1 MALLAMKKVNIC
13 ALKKDRKAVLE
24 TLQRLGM
31 VEISDLCESYQ
42 NGFLKVDTFSMRAV
56 FDKNKVAAKNA
67 LEVLEK
73 YEPEEKPFLSSICGR
88 DEISRRNY
96 YIFAN
101 EAEEI
106 MRVANEILR
115 LSKAIDDKT
124 AEIVRINTQIEA
136 LLDWKLLDVPMKF
149 VGTKRTR
156 ALIGT
161 LPKDV
166 SELGL
171 KEMLAEILPDED
183 RYTLEVIRSSSEQS
197 CVFVLCHVAAE
208 KTVLE
213 VLRKLGFAYP
223 AVSTKKVPALK
234 INKLLGKI
242 DTLKEQILN
251 SKKEI
256 RSYKGQRN
264 AIKFMVDYHEMRSQK
279 YEMIAKLL
287 HTKNVF
293 MLSGFIP
300 EKYAAKLE
308 SALTSKLN
316 SIAIDFSVPGKDEET
331 PVMLQN
337 NSFASPVESVLE
349 SYSLPGRGEVD
360 PTSVMAIFYYVLFG
374 MMLSDA
380 AYGLIIVAACG
391 FILARYKNIKAGL
404 KKALK
409 MFLFCGISTTFWGV
423 LFGSYFGDAI
433 EVVSETFFDTP
444 INIPALWF
452 VPLNEP
458 MRMLAF
464 SFAIGI
470 LHLFTGLFMQLYE
483 LVRAK
488 KFKDAI
494 YDVGSWYL
502 LVGGIIVYMLS
513 VPIIAEMLVLKFIL
527 PPNVGQVG
535 AIAASLGAL
544 LILLTA
550 GRESRNPFKRFLKGL
565 YGLYGVTGY
574 LSDILSYSRLLALGL
589 ATGVIA
595 QVFNKMG
602 TMAGNGPAGV
612 ILFVLVF
619 LVGHTMNIAIN
630 LLGAYV
636 HTNRLQ
642 FVEFFG
648 KFYEGGGRKFSP
660 FFVNT
665 KYYNVTEDA
674 CNE

>member
-1 MALLAMKKVNIC
+1 MAVLAMKKVNIC

-31 VEISDLCESYQ
+31 VEISDLCEAQQS
-42 NGFLKVDTFSMRAV
+42 GLRKIDTFSMRSI
-56 FDKNKVAAKNA
+56 FDKSKVIAQNA

-73 YEPEEKPFLSSICGR
+73 YEPEEKPFLSSICGK
-88 DEISRRNY
+88 DEISKRNY

-115 LSKAIDDKT
+115 LSKVIDDKT
-124 AEIVRINTQIEA
+124 AEIVRLNARIEA
-136 LLDWKLLDVPMKF
+136 LSDWKLLDVPMKF
-149 VGTKRTR
+149 AGTKRTR

-166 SELGL
+166 SEPDL
-171 KEMLAEILPDED
+171 KEAMAELLPNED
-183 RYTLEVIRSSSEQS
+183 RYTLEVLHSSAEQS
-197 CVFVLCHVAAE
+197 CIFVLCHIAAE
-208 KTVLE
+208 KLVLE
-213 VLRKLGFAYP
+213 ALRKLGFAYP
-223 AVSTKKVPALK
+223 TVSTKKVPTLK
-234 INKLLGKI
+234 ISELLGKI
-242 DTLKEQILN
+242 DSLKEQILI

-287 HTKNVF
+287 HTRKVF
-293 MLSGFIP
+293 VLSGFIP

-308 SALTSKLN
+308 GALTSKFN
-316 SIAIDFSVPGKDEET
+316 SIAIDFSAPVAEEET
-331 PVMLQN
+331 PVVLQN
-337 NSFASPVESVLE
+337 NSFASPVEGVLE

-380 AYGLIIVAACG
+380 AYGLIIVAVCG
-391 FILARYKNIKAGL
+391 FVLARYKNIKAGL

-409 MFLFCGISTTFWGV
+409 MFLFCGVSTTFWGV

-433 EVVSETFFDTP
+433 EVVSEAFFDTP
-444 INIPALWF
+444 IKVPALWF

-470 LHLFTGLFMQLYE
+470 IHLFTGLFMQLYE

-494 YDVGSWYL
+494 YDVCSWYL
-502 LVGGIIVYMLS
+502 LVGGIIVCMLS
-513 VPIIAEMLVLKFIL
+513 VPMIAEMLVLKFIL
-527 PPNVGQVG
+527 PPDVGRAG
-535 AIAASLGAL
+535 AIAALAGAL

-550 GRESRNPFKRFLKGL
+550 GRESRDPFKRFLKGL

-665 KYYNVTEDA
+665 KYYNVTEDV

>member
-1 MALLAMKKVNIC
+1 MAVLAMKKVNIC

-31 VEISDLCESYQ
+31 VEISDLCEAQQS
-42 NGFLKVDTFSMRAV
+42 GLRKIDTFSMRSI
-56 FDKNKVAAKNA
+56 FDKNKVIAQNA

-73 YEPEEKPFLSSICGR
+73 YEPEEKPFLSSICGK

-115 LSKAIDDKT
+115 LSKMIDDKT
-124 AEIVRINTQIEA
+124 AEIVRINTRIEA
-136 LLDWKLLDVPMKF
+136 LSDWKLLDVPMKF
-149 VGTKRTR
+149 AGTKRTR
-156 ALIGT
+156 AFIGT

-166 SELGL
+166 SEPDL
-171 KEMLAEILPDED
+171 KEAMAELLPNEA
-183 RYTLEVIRSSSEQS
+183 RYTLEVLHSSAEQS
-197 CVFVLCHVAAE
+197 CIFVLCHVAAE
-208 KTVLE
+208 KVVLE
-213 VLRKLGFAYP
+213 ALRKLGFAYP
-223 AVSTKKVPALK
+223 TVSTKKVPALK
-234 INKLLGKI
+234 IGKLLGKI
-242 DTLKEQILN
+242 DRLKEQILI

-308 SALTSKLN
+308 GALTSKFN
-316 SIAIDFSVPGKDEET
+316 SIAIDFSVPVAEEET
-331 PVMLQN
+331 PVVLQN
-337 NSFASPVESVLE
+337 NSFASPVEGVLE

-380 AYGLIIVAACG
+380 AYGLIIVAACE
-391 FILARYKNIKAGL
+391 FVLARYKNIKAGL

-409 MFLFCGISTTFWGV
+409 MFLLCGVSTTFWGV

-433 EVVSETFFDTP
+433 EVVSETFFNTP
-444 INIPALWF
+444 VKVSALWF

-470 LHLFTGLFMQLYE
+470 IHLFTGLFMQLYE

-494 YDVGSWYL
+494 YDVCSWYL

-513 VPIIAEMLVLKFIL
+513 VPMIAEMLVLKFIL
-527 PPNVGQVG
+527 PTGVGRAG
-535 AIAASLGAL
+535 AIAALAGAL

-665 KYYNVTEDA
+665 KYYNVTEDV